1 MLSEGLKNVEELER
15 LEALEQLNRDIAA
28 MLNVVVAREPALESA
43 GVIEESAPSTEVVTS
58 SFAVSSGK
66 NSLLNEGSP
75 IISPRNHFPQSR
87 LASEEISLFD
97 AFAAKI
103 LPFPGLL
110 DPDVLS

>member
-28 MLNVVVAREPALESA
+28 ILNVVVAREPALESA

-66 NSLLNEGSP
+66 NSLLNKGSP
-75 IISPRNHFPQSR
+75 IISPRNYFP
-87 LASEEISLFD
+87 
-97 AFAAKI
+97 
-103 LPFPGLL
+103 
-110 DPDVLS
+110 